1 MIGKKQ
7 QVIGRKAERKKEF
20 EELTEKYDRLY
31 SEYQELKYSFGE
43 MKVNS
48 DEIEKQSEEIRQL
61 HESMRSLKHDMK
73 NHLMVTLSYLNDG
86 DEESARS
93 YISQIINKLNAIH
106 SYIETGNSL
115 LNHILNEKLSEARE
129 NGIDVKAEV
138 ENLAFERMES
148 MDFSALLSN
157 MLDNAIRAC
166 IIERDSGKS
175 SEIIVKIY
183 KSKGYDSIVVKN
195 RISASVLAD
204 NPELNTTKDDPDE
217 HGKGVPQIRSISEKY
232 EGMCD
237 FYEEDGYFIS
247 CVFIPI

>member
-1 MIGKKQ
+1 M
-7 QVIGRKAERKKEF
+7 IGRKAEREKEF
-20 EELTEKYDRLY
+20 EELSKKYDKLY
-31 SEYQELKYSFGE
+31 SDFQELKFSLGE
-43 MKVNS
+43 MKAS
-48 DEIEKQSEEIRQL
+48 ADEIEKQGEEIRQL

-86 DEESARS
+86 DEEAARA

-115 LNHILNEKLSEARE
+115 LNHILNEKLSEART

-148 MDFSALLSN
+148 MDFSALLTN
-157 MLDNAIRAC
+157 MLDNAICASLLEK
-166 IIERDSGKS
+166 ERDKS
-175 SEIIVKIY
+175 AEMIVKVY
-183 KSKGYDSIVVKN
+183 KNIGYDSIVVKN
-195 RISASVLAD
+195 RISESVLED
-204 NPELNTTKDDPDE
+204 NPELTTTKEDSDE
-217 HGKGVPQIRSISEKY
+217 HGKGVPQIRDIAEKY
-232 EGMCD
+232 EGMYD

>member
-1 MIGKKQ
+1 M
-7 QVIGRKAERKKEF
+7 IGRKAEREKEF
-20 EELTEKYDRLY
+20 EELSEKYDRLY
-31 SEYQELKYSFGE
+31 SDYQELKFSLRE
-43 MKVNS
+43 MKANA

-61 HESMRSLKHDMK
+61 HESMRGLKHDMK

-86 DEESARS
+86 DEEAASA

-115 LNHILNEKLSEARE
+115 LNHILNEKLSEARTD
-129 NGIDVKAEV
+129 GIDVKVEV

-157 MLDNAIRAC
+157 MLDNAIGASLL
-166 IIERDSGKS
+166 EK
-175 SEIIVKIY
+175 EKEEAAELIVKIY
-183 KSKGYDSIVVKN
+183 KNKGYDSIVVKN
-195 RISASVLAD
+195 RVSESVMER
-204 NPELNTTKDDPDE
+204 NPELKTTKGDSDE
-217 HGKGVPQIRSISEKY
+217 HGKGIPQIRDIADKY

-247 CVFIPI
+247 CAFIPI